1 MDGQPRRREAERADL
16 DGLLGQLPHL
26 GQVLGGGRLA
36 VGAALAHHVDP
47 QRRVRQVSGHV
58 DVPLARFEGIH
69 VLREGLPVPRQAV
82 GHHDTGMSSTPA
94 ITSTSTS
101 WSSWRHGAKPT
112 PQLPI
117 TTVVTPCADDGV
129 NRSDQIDWPS

>member
-1 MDGQPRRREAERADL
+1 MYCGKVSQF
-16 DGLLGQLPHL
+16 H
-26 GQVLGGGRLA
+26 GRPS
-36 VGAALAHHVDP
+36 VITTP
-47 QRRVRQVSGHV
+47 
-58 DVPLARFEGIH
+58 
-69 VLREGLPVPRQAV
+69 
-82 GHHDTGMSSTPA
+82 GMSSTPA

-129 NRSDQIDWPS
+129 NRSDQMDWPS